1 MGGSAMFDGSNGT
14 SRYCQGGV
22 PLVTIALLGL
32 LVVGCRPAIPLGQV
46 EGTIRMAGRP
56 LQNVVI
62 TFIPKGNG
70 AGAPV
75 RSFGQPEATG
85 RFRLK
90 TEQGDEGAVVGEHVA
105 ILEDLSQYEAPRSD
119 DGTLL
124 QRPVERFPAAYAD
137 PLRSPWRVTVRAGRQ
152 TIDLNVEFQ

>member
-1 MGGSAMFDGSNGT
+1 MGGSAMFDGSKGT

-70 AGAPV
+70 AG
-75 RSFGQPEATG
+75 G
-85 RFRLK
+85 RGR
-90 TEQGDEGAVVGEHVA
+90 GG
-105 ILEDLSQYEAPRSD
+105 
-119 DGTLL
+119 
-124 QRPVERFPAAYAD
+124 
-137 PLRSPWRVTVRAGRQ
+137 WRARGNSGGLVP
-152 TIDLNVEFQ
+152 I